1 MLINLLSSRNFRT
14 YVVGII
20 MRYGVYHQTQYN
32 KPSFSESVR
41 EKIWW
46 TEHKRPE
53 NINIKQISD
62 VPYNMYLFY
71 VVRRLVLKVLTW
83 QCIALTKTHDIHMYT
98 ANDLRLWNIIEP
110 LWSYCL
116 LARRIR
122 YGFSTLLLFAWAMK
136 RYIRNTAHFTLHII
150 IIHFISTNV
159 YVQERM
165 RRDYPRDCG
174 VVAHILHRRTL
185 NQCMCK
191 YLQLNETFNLHMN
204 IMLCVRVHCIC
215 INNVFEFC
223 A

>member
-83 QCIALTKTHDIHMYT
+83 QCIALTKTHDIHMYERFEVVKYNWT
-98 ANDLRLWNIIEP
+98 AMILLSVSQAHTVWFFDASVVRLGHETIHTKHSSFHFAYYYYTFHKYECVCARTNAQRLSTRLWSGSPYSTQAHTEP
-110 LWSYCL
+110 
-116 LARRIR
+116 
-122 YGFSTLLLFAWAMK
+122 M
-136 RYIRNTAHFTLHII
+136 
-150 IIHFISTNV
+150 
-159 YVQERM
+159 YV
-165 RRDYPRDCG
+165 
-174 VVAHILHRRTL
+174 
-185 NQCMCK
+185 
-191 YLQLNETFNLHMN
+191 
-204 IMLCVRVHCIC
+204 
-215 INNVFEFC
+215 
-223 A
+223 